1 MIEIIAA
8 SIAAFAAI
16 LVWYLSSRDLS
27 RKEKENKRREIRLN
41 YLIDAYRKL
50 ESAANRP
57 MTPDSEHARNIESA
71 IADIQLFGSISQVE
85 FAQIAAKTFAE
96 TGQVSFDDLL
106 NDLRDDLRN
115 ELELD
120 TLSSR
125 RQILRIVPKKPNHK
139 RLRSA

>member
-16 LVWYLSSRDLS
+16 VVWYLSSRDLS

-41 YLIDAYRKL
+41 HLIDAYRKL
-50 ESAANRP
+50 ESASNRP

-71 IADIQLFGSISQVE
+71 IADIQLFGSVRQLE
-85 FAQIAAKTFAE
+85 LAQIAAKTFAKIGE
-96 TGQVSFDDLL
+96 VSFNDLL

-115 ELELD
+115 ELDPD

-125 RQILRIVPKKPNHK
+125 RQVLRIVPKGPNCK
-139 RLRSA
+139 WLRGG